1 MNLISDFIC
10 SVVGQRLTLI
20 LLFAAFALNL
30 LVLVMKLAELFCRP
44 FEADCGEAD
53 DFPVG
58 IGPTVW
64 RTTVRGWHHDGA
76 TG

>member
-53 DFPVG
+53 DFPG
-58 IGPTVW
+58 
-64 RTTVRGWHHDGA
+64 RDRSDGMEDDREGLA
-76 TG
+76 S